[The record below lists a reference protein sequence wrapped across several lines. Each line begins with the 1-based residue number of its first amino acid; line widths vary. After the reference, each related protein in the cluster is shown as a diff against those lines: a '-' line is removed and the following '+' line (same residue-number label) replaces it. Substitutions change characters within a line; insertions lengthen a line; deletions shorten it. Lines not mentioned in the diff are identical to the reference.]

1 MEIYRYKFS
10 PTYLAHVHDT
20 FLNAHRFDES
30 DVFKSAWSDWKM
42 RNDEVVQR
50 EIRRLTNLG
59 YNGDI
64 SDKMYKSVRYYFK
77 NKSTAEATPKKRRT
91 YIRLNKS
98 TLDVMDNYISE
109 MEGTYAKPSESFK
122 AFLDK
127 HTDLIQTIKST
138 FAEKGVEEDYIDL
151 KIKKTYKNRCFK
163 YFKNI

>member
-1 MEIYRYKFS
+1 
-10 PTYLAHVHDT
+10 
-20 FLNAHRFDES
+20 
-30 DVFKSAWSDWKM
+30 
-42 RNDEVVQR
+42 
-50 EIRRLTNLG
+50 
-59 YNGDI
+59 
-64 SDKMYKSVRYYFK
+64 
-77 NKSTAEATPKKRRT
+77 
-91 YIRLNKS
+91 
-98 TLDVMDNYISE
+98 MDNYISE